1 MYSVFTCGNNKK
13 KGEATFDN
21 DKARDE
27 GGDVTW

>member
-1 MYSVFTCGNNKK
+1 MYSVFTCGNNK